1 MPFAKIIYF
10 KGKTKDETYLKRNE
24 TYVEAMRRETYVSLQ
39 ANERLKN
46 KNVHNS
52 FIINYI
58 KKRMRSFKAKTTAFC
73 IGLCLLGAATAER
86 AQAAPERVSAVE
98 QTKLATGRVSDSQS
112 PLIGATVM
120 EKGTSNGT
128 ITDMDGKFTLNVRS
142 GATLVISYVGYV
154 TQEIKAGTDMRI
166 TLSED
171 GHSVNEVIVIGYGT
185 QRREAVTGS
194 VANVSGEKLN
204 QFAATNAAQALQ
216 GRVAG
221 VLMTQTSSKP
231 GEEMQIRIRGQR
243 SLTASNDPL
252 IVLDGIPFM
261 GQLSDINPADIKS
274 MDILKDASATA
285 IYGSRGAN
293 GVILITTEKGSMGTP
308 AKVSYNGYVSFK
320 KIFSKYPMMDG
331 PTFSKFRKAAGLYQ
345 NSLDEDDNTNTD
357 WQDLYYQTGVSHNHD
372 VSVSGGTNGGSYSFG
387 AGYYH
392 DESVVPTEGYDR
404 VSVRG
409 NFDQMVG
416 KWFRFGLSTNN
427 SYRKSQGVND
437 MYGVLSKS
445 PLASPYDENG
455 NLKRYISLP
464 ADDQT
469 VVTKETV
476 KRDKDVWLNE
486 NKGIGTYNT
495 LFGEVKCPWVEGLSY
510 RINIGLNFR
519 SSKGGNFTGTGV
531 NNKDANAVN
540 GAGISENQT
549 RNWTV
554 ENLVTFD
561 RTFAE
566 KHNLNVVGMYSAE
579 QTTYESTG
587 ASAQGIPADFFQYY
601 ALDKATGQLNVNN
614 YNYWQSGLMS
624 WMGRVM
630 YSYDNKY
637 MLSVALRSD
646 ASSRLAKGHQWHTY
660 PAVSAGWNIAR
671 ESFMENLT
679 WIDNLKLRVGYGE
692 TSNQSVNPYSTLG
705 GLAVRNYNFGSTYK
719 AGYYVNA
726 LPNPELGWEYSKT
739 WNFGLDFSLLSGR
752 LFGSF
757 EYYIQK
763 TKDILLDVTMPS
775 TSGVNSYTG
784 NIGNTENKG
793 FELTLN
799 GIIIDNKDGWK
810 WEAGINLYANRNKLT
825 KLTGA
830 DVVKPDGT
838 KEPERDE
845 ANRWFVGH
853 PIDVIFDYEYEGL
866 WNESDLKTGPDG
878 KTNLDILEP
887 GGNLGMIKV
896 KYTGDYDA
904 NGMPVRAI
912 GADDRQIMSME
923 PDLIGGFNTT
933 VGYKSFDLTMIG
945 AFQIGGKLISAIHS
959 SNGYLNMLTGRRGQL
974 DVDYWTPENTGAKY
988 PKPGG
993 IQSGDNP
1000 KYGSTLG
1007 YFDAGYLKVRAITLG
1022 YNFDN
1027 LKAVKDFGITRL
1039 RLYATVQNPFVL
1051 FSPFNNESGLD
1062 PETNSWA
1069 TQNTAVAVE
1078 GYNGKHRMPI
1088 VGYNTPATRNFLFG
1102 INLTF

>member
-1 MPFAKIIYF
+1 MHVNLRKSV
-10 KGKTKDETYLKRNE
+10 LC
-24 TYVEAMRRETYVSLQ
+24 V
-39 ANERLKN
+39 
-46 KNVHNS
+46 
-52 FIINYI
+52 
-58 KKRMRSFKAKTTAFC
+58 
-73 IGLCLLGAATAER
+73 GLCSLAGLMGTPQTATA
-86 AQAAPERVSAVE
+86 APDSQSVTAVQ
-98 QTKLATGRVSDSQS
+98 QTKKVTGRVSDSMGT
-112 PLIGATVM
+112 LIGATIM
-120 EKGTSNGT
+120 EKGTTNGVV
-128 ITDMDGKFTLNVRS
+128 TDYDGNFSINVQP
-142 GATLVISYVGYV
+142 GATLVVSYVGYV
-154 TQEIKAGTDMRI
+154 SQEIKVGNQSNLNIM
-166 TLSED
+166 LED
-171 GHSVNEVIVIGYGT
+171 EGRNLNEVVVIGYGT

-194 VANVSGEKLN
+194 VANVNGEKLN
-204 QFAATNAAQALQ
+204 QIAATNAAQALQ

-221 VLMTQTSSKP
+221 VLMTQTGSKP
-231 GEEMQIRIRGQR
+231 GDEMQIRIRGQR
-243 SLTASNDPL
+243 SLSASNDPL

-261 GQLSDINPADIKS
+261 GQLSDINPTDIKS

-293 GVILITTEKGSMGTP
+293 GVIIITTAKGNQGVP

-320 KIFSKYPMMDG
+320 TVFHKYPMMDG
-331 PTFSKFRKAAGLYQ
+331 PTFSKFREYAGLYK
-345 NSLDEDDNTNTD
+345 NSLDESDNTNTD

-372 VSVSGGTNGGSYSFG
+372 VSVAGGTNGGSYSFG

-404 VSVRG
+404 ISVRG
-409 NFDQMVG
+409 NFDQTVG

-427 SYRKSQGVND
+427 SYRKTQGVND

-445 PLASPYDENG
+445 PLTSPYDENG
-455 NLKRYISLP
+455 ELRRYVSLP
-464 ADDQT
+464 ADDQS

-476 KRDKDVWLNE
+476 ERDKDVWLNE
-486 NKGIGTYNT
+486 NKGIGSYNT
-495 LFGEVKCPWVEGLSY
+495 LFGEVKCPWIEGLSY

-519 SSKGGNFTGTGV
+519 SPKGCSFTGTGV
-531 NNKDANAVN
+531 NNKDPKAVN
-540 GAGISENQT
+540 GGSISENQT
-549 RNWTV
+549 YNWAV
-554 ENLVTFD
+554 ENLITYD
-561 RTFAE
+561 HTFAE

-587 ASAQGIPADFFQYY
+587 ANAQDIPADYFQYF
-601 ALDKATGQLNVNN
+601 ALDKATGQANLTG
-614 YNYWQSGLMS
+614 YNYWQSGLIS

-671 ESFMENLT
+671 EDFMRDLT

-692 TSNQSVNPYSTLG
+692 TSNQSINPYSTLG
-705 GLAVRNYNFGSTYK
+705 GLAVRNYNFGDTYK

-739 WNFGLDFSLLSGR
+739 WNFGLDFSLFNGRLSGS
-752 LFGSF
+752 L
-757 EYYIQK
+757 EYYSQK
-763 TKDILLDVTMPS
+763 TNDILLDVSLPS
-775 TSGVNSYTG
+775 TSGVSSYTG

-799 GIIIDNKDGWK
+799 GVIIDNKNGWN
-810 WEAGINLYANRNKLT
+810 WEAGINLYQNRNKLT

-830 DVVKPDGT
+830 VDENGKPV
-838 KEPERDE
+838 PDE
-845 ANRWFVGH
+845 ANRWFPGH
-853 PIDVIFDYEYEGL
+853 PIDVIYDYKYIGL
-866 WNESDLKTGPDG
+866 WQAGEEDLM
-878 KTNLDILEP
+878 NVLEP
-887 GGNLGMIKV
+887 GGNIGMIKV
-896 KYTGDYDA
+896 AHDKALDE
-904 NGMPVRAI
+904 NGKPTRQI
-912 GADDRQIMSME
+912 GAEDREIMSME

-933 VGYKSFDLTMIG
+933 VAYKNLDLTVIG

-959 SNGYLNMLTGRRGQL
+959 ANGYLNMLTGRRGQL
-974 DVDYWTPENTGAKY
+974 DVDYWTENNTGAKY

-1022 YNFDN
+1022 YNFTD
-1027 LKAVKDFGITRL
+1027 LKAIKDLGISRL

-1062 PETNSWA
+1062 PETNSFA
-1069 TQNTAVAVE
+1069 NQNTAVGID
-1078 GYNGKHRMPI
+1078 GYTGKHKMPI

-1102 INLTF
+1102 INVTF

>member
-1 MPFAKIIYF
+1 M
-10 KGKTKDETYLKRNE
+10 
-24 TYVEAMRRETYVSLQ
+24 
-39 ANERLKN
+39 
-46 KNVHNS
+46 
-52 FIINYI
+52 
-58 KKRMRSFKAKTTAFC
+58 SFKAKKTALC
-73 IGLCLLGAATAER
+73 VGLCFLGMLS
-86 AQAAPERVSAVE
+86 AQEASAVTE
-98 QTKLATGRVSDSQS
+98 SVTSVQQTKQATGQVSDSQG

-128 ITDMDGKFTLNVRS
+128 VTDFNGNFSLNVKS
-142 GATLVISYVGYV
+142 GATLVISYIGYV
-154 TQEIKAGTDMRI
+154 TQEIKAGDNVHV
-166 TLSED
+166 TLTED
-171 GHSVNEVIVIGYGT
+171 GHIVNEVVVIGYGT

-194 VANVSGEKLN
+194 VANVGGEKLN
-204 QFAATNAAQALQ
+204 QIAATNAAQALQ

-221 VLMTQTSSKP
+221 VLMTQTGSKP
-231 GEEMQIRIRGQR
+231 GDEMQIRIRGQR
-243 SLTASNDPL
+243 SLSASNDPL

-261 GQLSDINPADIKS
+261 GVLSDINPADIKS

-293 GVILITTEKGSMGTP
+293 GVIIITTVKGSQGTP
-308 AKVSYNGYVSFK
+308 AKVSYNGYVSIKKVFK
-320 KIFSKYPMMDG
+320 KYPMMDG
-331 PTFSKFRKAAGLYQ
+331 PTFSKFRKYAGLYQ

-372 VSVSGGTNGGSYSFG
+372 VSVAGGTNGGSYSFG

-416 KWFRFGLSTNN
+416 KYFRFGLSTNN
-427 SYRKSQGVND
+427 SYRKTQGVND

-445 PLASPYDENG
+445 PLASPYDANG

-464 ADDQT
+464 ADDQS

-476 KRDKDVWLNE
+476 ERDKDVWLNE
-486 NKGIGTYNT
+486 NKGIGSYNT

-519 SSKGGNFTGTGV
+519 NSKGGNFTGTGV

-540 GAGISENQT
+540 GGGISENQT
-549 RNWTV
+549 RNWAV
-554 ENLVTFD
+554 ENLLTYD
-561 RTFAE
+561 HIFAE
-566 KHNLNVVGMYSAE
+566 KHNVNVVAMYSAE

-587 ASAQGIPADFFQYY
+587 ASAQDIPADYFQYY
-601 ALDKATGQLNVNN
+601 ALDKAVGQANLTG
-614 YNYWQSGLMS
+614 YNYWQSGLIS

-637 MLSVALRSD
+637 MISAALRSD

-660 PAVSAGWNIAR
+660 PAVSAGWNISR
-671 ESFMENLT
+671 ERFMENLT

-692 TSNQSVNPYSTLG
+692 TSNQSINPYSTLG

-739 WNFGLDFSLLSGR
+739 WNFGLDFSLFSGR
-752 LFGSF
+752 LYGSF
-757 EYYIQK
+757 EYYTQK
-763 TKDILLDVTMPS
+763 TNDILLDVSLPS
-775 TSGVNSYTG
+775 TSGVSSYTG

-793 FELTLN
+793 WELTLN
-799 GIIIDNKDGWK
+799 GIIIDNKNGWN
-810 WEAGINLYANRNKLT
+810 WEAGINLYQNRNKLT

-830 DVVKPDGT
+830 LDENGDPVPD
-838 KEPERDE
+838 K
-845 ANRWFVGH
+845 ANRWFIGY
-853 PIDVIFDYEYEGL
+853 PIDVIYDYKYIGL
-866 WNESDLKTGPDG
+866 WQAGEEDKMSV
-878 KTNLDILEP
+878 LEP
-887 GGNLGMIKV
+887 GGNIGMIKV
-896 KYTGDYDA
+896 AHDKALDA
-904 NGMPVRAI
+904 NGNPT
-912 GADDRQIMSME
+912 RQIGEEDREVMSME

-933 VGYKSFDLTMIG
+933 VGYKGFDLTVIG
-945 AFQIGGKLISAIHS
+945 AFQVGGMLISAIHS
-959 SNGYLNMLTGRRGQL
+959 ANGYLNMLTGRRGQL
-974 DVDYWTPENTGAKY
+974 DVDYWTEQNTGAKY

-1007 YFDAGYLKVRAITLG
+1007 YFSASYLKVRAITLG

-1027 LKAVKDFGITRL
+1027 LKAIKDFGISRL

-1051 FSPFNNESGLD
+1051 FSPFNDESGLD
-1062 PETNSWA
+1062 PETNSYA
-1069 TQNTAVAVE
+1069 NQNTAVGID
-1078 GYNGKHRMPI
+1078 GYTGKHRMPI
-1088 VGYNTPATRNFLFG
+1088 VGYNTPSTRNFIFG
-1102 INLTF
+1102 LNVTF

>member
-1 MPFAKIIYF
+1 M
-10 KGKTKDETYLKRNE
+10 
-24 TYVEAMRRETYVSLQ
+24 
-39 ANERLKN
+39 
-46 KNVHNS
+46 
-52 FIINYI
+52 
-58 KKRMRSFKAKTTAFC
+58 SFKAKKTVLC
-73 IGLCLLGAATAER
+73 VGLCLIGMIGAQQASAATESVASVQQTR
-86 AQAAPERVSAVE
+86 QASGHV
-98 QTKLATGRVSDSQS
+98 TDSQG

-120 EKGTSNGT
+120 EKGTTNGT
-128 ITDMDGKFTLNVRS
+128 VTDFGGNFTLNVKP
-142 GATLVISYVGYV
+142 GATLVISYVGYE
-154 TQEIKAGTDMRI
+154 TQEVKESSHVSVILK
-166 TLSED
+166 ED
-171 GHSVNEVIVIGYGT
+171 GHVVNEVVVIGYGT

-194 VANVSGEKLN
+194 VANIGGEKLN
-204 QFAATNAAQALQ
+204 QVAATNAAQALQ

-243 SLTASNDPL
+243 SLSASNDPL

-261 GQLSDINPADIKS
+261 GQLSDINPSDIKS
-274 MDILKDASATA
+274 LDILKDASATA

-293 GVILITTEKGSMGTP
+293 GVIIITTVKGTQGTP

-320 KIFSKYPMMDG
+320 KVFHKYPMMDG
-331 PTFSKFRKAAGLYQ
+331 PAFSKMRQYAGLYQ
-345 NSLDEDDNTNTD
+345 NSLDENDNTNTD

-372 VSVSGGTNGGSYSFG
+372 VSVAGGTNGGSYSFG

-416 KWFRFGLSTNN
+416 KYFRFGLSTNN
-427 SYRKSQGVND
+427 SYRKNKGVND

-464 ADDQT
+464 ADDQS

-476 KRDKDVWLNE
+476 ERDKEVWLNE
-486 NKGIGTYNT
+486 NKGIGSYNT
-495 LFGEVKCPWVEGLSY
+495 IFGELKCPWIEGLSY

-540 GAGISENQT
+540 GGGISENQT
-549 RNWTV
+549 RNWAV
-554 ENLVTFD
+554 ENLLTFD

-566 KHNLNVVGMYSAE
+566 KHNLNVVAMYSAE
-579 QTTYESTG
+579 QTTYESSG
-587 ASAQGIPADFFQYY
+587 AGVQDIPADYFQYY
-601 ALDKATGQLNVNN
+601 ALDKAVGQVNLNN
-614 YNYWQSGLMS
+614 YNYWQSGLVS

-637 MLSVALRSD
+637 MISAALRSD

-671 ESFMENLT
+671 ESFMEGTKNWL
-679 WIDNLKLRVGYGE
+679 DNLKLRIGYGE
-692 TSNQSVNPYSTLG
+692 TSNQSINPYSTLG

-739 WNFGLDFSLLSGR
+739 WNFGLDFSLFNGR
-752 LFGSF
+752 LSGSF
-757 EYYIQK
+757 EYYTQK
-763 TKDILLDVTMPS
+763 TNDILLDVSLPS
-775 TSGVNSYTG
+775 TSGVSSYVG
-784 NIGNTENKG
+784 NIGNTQNKG
-793 FELTLN
+793 WELTLN
-799 GIIIDNKDGWK
+799 GIIIDNKNGWN
-810 WEAGINLYANRNKLT
+810 WEAGINLYQNRNKLT

-830 DVVKPDGT
+830 VDANGNPVPD
-838 KEPERDE
+838 K
-845 ANRWFVGH
+845 ANRWFIDQ
-853 PIDVIFDYEYEGL
+853 PIDVIYDYKYDGL
-866 WNESDLKTGPDG
+866 WNESDVYPVTIKNEDG
-878 KTNLDILEP
+878 TTTETTNFAILEP
-887 GGNLGMIKV
+887 GGNIGMIKV
-896 KYTGDYDA
+896 AHERALDE
-904 NGMPVRAI
+904 NGVPTRQI
-912 GADDRQIMSME
+912 GEDDREVMSME

-933 VGYKSFDLTMIG
+933 VGYKGFDLTIIG

-959 SNGYLNMLTGRRGQL
+959 ANGYLNMLTGRRGQL
-974 DVDYWTPENTGAKY
+974 DVDYWTEQNTGAKY

-1007 YFDAGYLKVRAITLG
+1007 YFNAGYLKFRAITLG

-1027 LKAVKDFGITRL
+1027 LKAIKNFGISRL

-1062 PETNSWA
+1062 PETNSFA
-1069 TQNTAVAVE
+1069 TQNTAVGID
-1078 GYNGKHRMPI
+1078 GYTGKHKMPI
-1088 VGYNTPATRNFLFG
+1088 VGYNTPATRNFIFG
-1102 INLTF
+1102 LNLTF

>member
-1 MPFAKIIYF
+1 M
-10 KGKTKDETYLKRNE
+10 
-24 TYVEAMRRETYVSLQ
+24 
-39 ANERLKN
+39 
-46 KNVHNS
+46 
-52 FIINYI
+52 
-58 KKRMRSFKAKTTAFC
+58 SFKAKKTALC
-73 IGLCLLGAATAER
+73 VGLCLIGMIGAQQASAATESVASVQQTR
-86 AQAAPERVSAVE
+86 QASGHV
-98 QTKLATGRVSDSQS
+98 TDSQG
-112 PLIGATVM
+112 PLIGASVM
-120 EKGTSNGT
+120 EKGTTNGT
-128 ITDMDGKFTLNVRS
+128 VTDFDGNFTLNVKP
-142 GATLVISYVGYV
+142 GATLVISYVGYE
-154 TQEIKAGTDMRI
+154 TQEVKESSHVSVILK
-166 TLSED
+166 ED
-171 GHSVNEVIVIGYGT
+171 GHVVNEVVVIGYGT

-194 VANVSGEKLN
+194 VANIGGEKLN
-204 QFAATNAAQALQ
+204 QVAATNAAQALQ

-243 SLTASNDPL
+243 SLSASNDPL

-261 GQLSDINPADIKS
+261 GQLSDINPSDIKS
-274 MDILKDASATA
+274 LDILKDASATA

-293 GVILITTEKGSMGTP
+293 GVIIITTVKGTQGTP

-320 KIFSKYPMMDG
+320 KVFHKYPMMDG
-331 PTFSKFRKAAGLYQ
+331 PAFSKMRQYAGLYQ
-345 NSLDEDDNTNTD
+345 NSLDENDNTNTD

-372 VSVSGGTNGGSYSFG
+372 VSVAGGTNGGSYSFG

-416 KWFRFGLSTNN
+416 KYFRFGLSTNN
-427 SYRKSQGVND
+427 SYRKNKGVND

-464 ADDQT
+464 ADDQS

-476 KRDKDVWLNE
+476 ERDKEVWLNE
-486 NKGIGTYNT
+486 NKGIGSYNT
-495 LFGEVKCPWVEGLSY
+495 IFGELKCPWIEGLSY

-540 GAGISENQT
+540 GGGISENQT
-549 RNWTV
+549 RNWAV
-554 ENLVTFD
+554 ENLLTFD

-566 KHNLNVVGMYSAE
+566 KHNLNVVAMYSAE
-579 QTTYESTG
+579 QTTYESSG
-587 ASAQGIPADFFQYY
+587 AGVQDIPADYFQYY
-601 ALDKATGQLNVNN
+601 ALDKAVGQVNLNN
-614 YNYWQSGLMS
+614 YNYWQSGLVS

-637 MLSVALRSD
+637 MISAALRSD

-671 ESFMENLT
+671 ESFMEGTKNWL
-679 WIDNLKLRVGYGE
+679 DNLKLRIGYGE
-692 TSNQSVNPYSTLG
+692 TSNQSINPYSTLG

-739 WNFGLDFSLLSGR
+739 WNFGLDFSLFNGR
-752 LFGSF
+752 LSGSF
-757 EYYIQK
+757 EYYTQK
-763 TKDILLDVTMPS
+763 TNDILLDVSLPS
-775 TSGVNSYTG
+775 TSGVSSYVG
-784 NIGNTENKG
+784 NIGNTQNKG
-793 FELTLN
+793 WELTLN
-799 GIIIDNKDGWK
+799 GIIIDNKNGWN
-810 WEAGINLYANRNKLT
+810 WEAGINLYQNRNKLT

-830 DVVKPDGT
+830 VDANGNPVPD
-838 KEPERDE
+838 K
-845 ANRWFVGH
+845 ANRWFIDQ
-853 PIDVIFDYEYEGL
+853 PIDVIYDYKYDGL
-866 WNESDLKTGPDG
+866 WNESDVYPVTIKNEDG
-878 KTNLDILEP
+878 TTTETTNFAILEP
-887 GGNLGMIKV
+887 GGNIGMIKV
-896 KYTGDYDA
+896 AHERALDE
-904 NGMPVRAI
+904 NGVPTRQI
-912 GADDRQIMSME
+912 GEDDREVMSME

-933 VGYKSFDLTMIG
+933 VGYKGFDLTIIG

-959 SNGYLNMLTGRRGQL
+959 ANGYLNMLTGRRGQL
-974 DVDYWTPENTGAKY
+974 DVDYWTEQNTGAKY

-1007 YFDAGYLKVRAITLG
+1007 YFNAGYLKFRAITLG

-1027 LKAVKDFGITRL
+1027 LKAIKNFGISRL

-1062 PETNSWA
+1062 PETNSFA
-1069 TQNTAVAVE
+1069 TQNTAVGID
-1078 GYNGKHRMPI
+1078 GYTGKHKMPI
-1088 VGYNTPATRNFLFG
+1088 VGYNTPATRNFIFG
-1102 INLTF
+1102 LNLTF

>member
-1 MPFAKIIYF
+1 M
-10 KGKTKDETYLKRNE
+10 
-24 TYVEAMRRETYVSLQ
+24 
-39 ANERLKN
+39 
-46 KNVHNS
+46 
-52 FIINYI
+52 
-58 KKRMRSFKAKTTAFC
+58 SFKAKKTALC
-73 IGLCLLGAATAER
+73 VGLCLIGMIGAQQASAATESVASVQQTR
-86 AQAAPERVSAVE
+86 QASGHV
-98 QTKLATGRVSDSQS
+98 TDSQG

-120 EKGTSNGT
+120 EKGTTNGT
-128 ITDMDGKFTLNVRS
+128 VTDFDGNFTLNVKP
-142 GATLVISYVGYV
+142 GATLVISYVGYE
-154 TQEIKAGTDMRI
+154 TQEVKESSHVSVILK
-166 TLSED
+166 ED
-171 GHSVNEVIVIGYGT
+171 GHVVNEVVVIGYGT

-194 VANVSGEKLN
+194 VANIGGEKLN
-204 QFAATNAAQALQ
+204 QVAATNAAQALQ

-243 SLTASNDPL
+243 SLSASNDPL

-261 GQLSDINPADIKS
+261 GQLSDINPSDIKS
-274 MDILKDASATA
+274 LDILKDASATA

-293 GVILITTEKGSMGTP
+293 GVIIITTVKGTQGTP

-320 KIFSKYPMMDG
+320 KVFHKYPMMDG
-331 PTFSKFRKAAGLYQ
+331 PAFSKMRQYAGLYQ
-345 NSLDEDDNTNTD
+345 NSLDENDNTNTD

-372 VSVSGGTNGGSYSFG
+372 VSVAGGTNGGSYSFG

-416 KWFRFGLSTNN
+416 KYFRFGLSTNN

-464 ADDQT
+464 ADDQS

-476 KRDKDVWLNE
+476 ERDKEVWLNE
-486 NKGIGTYNT
+486 NKGIGSYNT
-495 LFGEVKCPWVEGLSY
+495 IFGELKCPWIEGLSY

-540 GAGISENQT
+540 GGGISENQT
-549 RNWTV
+549 RNWAV
-554 ENLVTFD
+554 ENLLTFD

-566 KHNLNVVGMYSAE
+566 KHNLNVVAMYSAE
-579 QTTYESTG
+579 QTTYESSG
-587 ASAQGIPADFFQYY
+587 AGVQDIPADYFQYY
-601 ALDKATGQLNVNN
+601 ALDKAVGQVNLNN
-614 YNYWQSGLMS
+614 YNYWQSGLVS

-637 MLSVALRSD
+637 MISAALRSD

-671 ESFMENLT
+671 ESFMEGTKNWL
-679 WIDNLKLRVGYGE
+679 DNLKLRIGYGE
-692 TSNQSVNPYSTLG
+692 TSNQSINPYSTLG

-739 WNFGLDFSLLSGR
+739 WNFGLDFSLFNGR
-752 LFGSF
+752 LSGSF
-757 EYYIQK
+757 EYYTQK
-763 TKDILLDVTMPS
+763 TNDILLDVSLPS
-775 TSGVNSYTG
+775 TSGVSSYVG
-784 NIGNTENKG
+784 NIGNTQNKG
-793 FELTLN
+793 WELTLN
-799 GIIIDNKDGWK
+799 GIIIDNKNGWN
-810 WEAGINLYANRNKLT
+810 WEAGINLYQNRNKLT

-830 DVVKPDGT
+830 VDANGNPVPD
-838 KEPERDE
+838 K
-845 ANRWFVGH
+845 ANRWFIDQ
-853 PIDVIFDYEYEGL
+853 PIDVIYDYKYDGL
-866 WNESDLKTGPDG
+866 WNESDVYPVTIKNEDG
-878 KTNLDILEP
+878 TTTETTNFAILEP
-887 GGNLGMIKV
+887 GGNIGMIKV
-896 KYTGDYDA
+896 AHERALDE
-904 NGMPVRAI
+904 NGVPTRQI
-912 GADDRQIMSME
+912 GEDDREVMSME

-933 VGYKSFDLTMIG
+933 VGYKGFDLTIIG

-959 SNGYLNMLTGRRGQL
+959 ANGYLNMLTGRRGQL
-974 DVDYWTPENTGAKY
+974 DVDYWTEQNTGAKY

-1007 YFDAGYLKVRAITLG
+1007 YFNAGYLKFRAITLG

-1027 LKAVKDFGITRL
+1027 LKAIKNFGISRL

-1062 PETNSWA
+1062 PETNSFA
-1069 TQNTAVAVE
+1069 TQNTAVGID
-1078 GYNGKHRMPI
+1078 GYTGKHKMPI
-1088 VGYNTPATRNFLFG
+1088 VGYNTPATRNFIFG
-1102 INLTF
+1102 LNLTF

>member
-1 MPFAKIIYF
+1 M
-10 KGKTKDETYLKRNE
+10 
-24 TYVEAMRRETYVSLQ
+24 
-39 ANERLKN
+39 
-46 KNVHNS
+46 
-52 FIINYI
+52 
-58 KKRMRSFKAKTTAFC
+58 SFKAKKTALC
-73 IGLCLLGAATAER
+73 VGLCFLGMIGAQQVMAATESVASVQ
-86 AQAAPERVSAVE
+86 QAR
-98 QTKLATGRVSDSQS
+98 QATGNVSDSQG
-112 PLIGATVM
+112 PLIGATIT

-128 ITDMDGKFTLNVRS
+128 VTDFNGNFTLNVKQ
-142 GATLVISYVGYV
+142 GATLVVSYVGYV
-154 TQEIKAGTDMRI
+154 SQEVKAGTGLNI
-166 TLSED
+166 VLKED
-171 GHSVNEVIVIGYGT
+171 GHVMNEVVVIGYGS

-194 VANVSGEKLN
+194 VANIGGEKLN
-204 QFAATNAAQALQ
+204 QIAASNAAQALQ

-231 GEEMQIRIRGQR
+231 GAEMQIRIRGQR
-243 SLTASNDPL
+243 SLSASNDPL

-261 GQLSDINPADIKS
+261 GQLSDINPTDIKS

-320 KIFSKYPMMDG
+320 KVFHKYPMMDG
-331 PTFSKFRKAAGLYQ
+331 PTFSKFRQYAGKYQ
-345 NSLDEDDNTNTD
+345 NSLDESEDTNTD
-357 WQDLYYQTGVSHNHD
+357 WQDLYYQTGISHNHD

-387 AGYYH
+387 AGYYK
-392 DESVVPTEGYDR
+392 DESVIPTEGYDR
-404 VSVRG
+404 VSLRA
-409 NFDQMVG
+409 NFDQQVG
-416 KWFRFGLSTNN
+416 KFFRFGLTTNN
-427 SYRKSQGVND
+427 SYRLTQGVNN
-437 MYGVLSKS
+437 MYNVLSAS
-445 PLASPYDENG
+445 PLSSPYDANG
-455 NLKRYISLP
+455 NLKRYNALP
-464 ADDQT
+464 ADDQV

-476 KRDKDVWLNE
+476 ERDKDVWLSE
-486 NKGIGTYNT
+486 NKGVGSFNT

-519 SSKGGNFTGTGV
+519 SSKNGSFTGTGV
-531 NNKDANAVN
+531 NNKDENAVN
-540 GAGISENQT
+540 GGGISENQT
-549 RNWTV
+549 RNWAV
-554 ENLVTFD
+554 ENLITFD
-561 RTFAE
+561 RTFAD
-566 KHNLNVVGMYSAE
+566 KHNLNIVGMYSAE

-587 ASAQGIPADFFQYY
+587 ASAQGIPADYFQYY
-601 ALDKATGQLNVNN
+601 ALDKATGEVNLNN

-637 MLSVALRSD
+637 MLSLALRSD

-660 PAVSAGWNIAR
+660 PAFSAGWNIAR
-671 ESFMENLT
+671 ENFMEDLNWL
-679 WIDNLKLRVGYGE
+679 DNLKLRVGFGQ
-692 TSNQSVNPYSTLG
+692 TSNQSINPYSTLG
-705 GLAVRNYNFGSTYK
+705 GLAIRNYNFGDTYK

-739 WNFGLDFSLLSGR
+739 WNFGLDFSLFSGR
-752 LFGSF
+752 LSGSF

-775 TSGVNSYTG
+775 TSGVSSYTG

-799 GIIIDNKDGWK
+799 GIIIDNKNGWN
-810 WEAGINLYANRNKLT
+810 WEAGINLYANHNKLT

-830 DVVKPDGT
+830 QTADG
-838 KEPERDE
+838 KPERDE

-853 PIDVIFDYEYEGL
+853 PIDVIYDYEYDGL
-866 WNESDLKTGPDG
+866 WNESDVYEVTLADGTKT
-878 KTNLDILEP
+878 TNFAILEP

-896 KYTGDYDA
+896 KYNDDVLDA
-904 NGMPVRAI
+904 NGVPTRQI
-912 GADDRQIMSME
+912 GSEDRRIMSME

-933 VGYKSFDLTMIG
+933 VGYKNFDLTMIG

-959 SNGYLNMLTGRRGQL
+959 SFGYLNMNSGRRNNL
-974 DVDYWTPENTGAKY
+974 DIDYWTEDNTDAKY
-988 PKPGG
+988 PRPGG
-993 IQSGDNP
+993 IMSSDNP

-1007 YFDAGYLKVRAITLG
+1007 VFDAGYLKMRAITLG
-1022 YNFDN
+1022 YNFDR
-1027 LKAVKDFGITRL
+1027 LSAVKNFGISRL
-1039 RLYATVQNPFVL
+1039 RIYATVQNPLVI

-1069 TQNTAVAVE
+1069 NENTAVAVD
-1078 GYNGKHRMPI
+1078 GYTGKHKMPI

-1102 INLTF
+1102 INVTF

>member
-1 MPFAKIIYF
+1 MHVNLRKSV
-10 KGKTKDETYLKRNE
+10 LC
-24 TYVEAMRRETYVSLQ
+24 V
-39 ANERLKN
+39 
-46 KNVHNS
+46 
-52 FIINYI
+52 
-58 KKRMRSFKAKTTAFC
+58 
-73 IGLCLLGAATAER
+73 GLCSLAGLMGTPQTATA
-86 AQAAPERVSAVE
+86 APDSQSVTAVQ
-98 QTKLATGRVSDSQS
+98 QTKKVTGRVSDSMGT
-112 PLIGATVM
+112 LIGATIM
-120 EKGTSNGT
+120 EKGTTNGVV
-128 ITDMDGKFTLNVRS
+128 TDYDGNFSINVQP
-142 GATLVISYVGYV
+142 GATLVVSYVGYV
-154 TQEIKAGTDMRI
+154 SQEIKVGNQSNLNIM
-166 TLSED
+166 LED
-171 GHSVNEVIVIGYGT
+171 EGRNLNEVVVIGYGT

-194 VANVSGEKLN
+194 VANVNGEKLN
-204 QFAATNAAQALQ
+204 QIAATNAAQALQ

-221 VLMTQTSSKP
+221 VLMTQTGSKP
-231 GEEMQIRIRGQR
+231 GDEMQIRIRGQR
-243 SLTASNDPL
+243 SLSASNDPL

-261 GQLSDINPADIKS
+261 GQLSDINPTDIKS

-293 GVILITTEKGSMGTP
+293 GVIIITTAKGNQGVP

-320 KIFSKYPMMDG
+320 TVFHKYPMMDG
-331 PTFSKFRKAAGLYQ
+331 PTFSKFREYAGLYK
-345 NSLDEDDNTNTD
+345 NSLDESDNTNTD

-372 VSVSGGTNGGSYSFG
+372 VSVAGGTNGGSYSFG

-404 VSVRG
+404 ISVRG
-409 NFDQMVG
+409 NFDQTVG

-427 SYRKSQGVND
+427 SYRKTQGVND

-445 PLASPYDENG
+445 PLTSPYDENG
-455 NLKRYISLP
+455 ELRRYVSLP
-464 ADDQT
+464 ADDQS

-476 KRDKDVWLNE
+476 ERDKDVWLNE
-486 NKGIGTYNT
+486 NKGIGSYNT
-495 LFGEVKCPWVEGLSY
+495 LFGEVKCPWIEGLSY

-519 SSKGGNFTGTGV
+519 SSKGGSFTGTGV
-531 NNKDANAVN
+531 NNKDPKAVN
-540 GAGISENQT
+540 GGSISENQT
-549 RNWTV
+549 YNWAV
-554 ENLVTFD
+554 ENLITYD
-561 RTFAE
+561 HTFAE

-587 ASAQGIPADFFQYY
+587 ANAQDIPADYFQYF
-601 ALDKATGQLNVNN
+601 ALDKATGQANLTG
-614 YNYWQSGLMS
+614 YNYWQSGLIS

-671 ESFMENLT
+671 EDFMRDLT

-692 TSNQSVNPYSTLG
+692 TSNQSINPYSTLG
-705 GLAVRNYNFGSTYK
+705 GLAVRNYNFGDTYK

-739 WNFGLDFSLLSGR
+739 WNFGLDFSLFNGRLSGS
-752 LFGSF
+752 L
-757 EYYIQK
+757 EYYSQK
-763 TKDILLDVTMPS
+763 TNDILLDVSLPS
-775 TSGVNSYTG
+775 TSGVSSYTC

-799 GIIIDNKDGWK
+799 GVIIDNKNGWN
-810 WEAGINLYANRNKLT
+810 WEAGINLYQNRNKLT

-830 DVVKPDGT
+830 VDENGKPV
-838 KEPERDE
+838 PDE
-845 ANRWFVGH
+845 ANRWFPGH
-853 PIDVIFDYEYEGL
+853 PIDVIYDYKYIGL
-866 WNESDLKTGPDG
+866 WQAGEEDLM
-878 KTNLDILEP
+878 NVLEP
-887 GGNLGMIKV
+887 GGNIGMIKV
-896 KYTGDYDA
+896 AHDKALDE
-904 NGMPVRAI
+904 NGKPTRQI
-912 GADDRQIMSME
+912 GAEDREIMSME

-933 VGYKSFDLTMIG
+933 VAYKNLDLTVIG

-959 SNGYLNMLTGRRGQL
+959 ANGYLNMLTGRRGQL
-974 DVDYWTPENTGAKY
+974 DVDYWTENNTGAKY

-1022 YNFDN
+1022 YNFTD
-1027 LKAVKDFGITRL
+1027 LKAIKDLGISRL

-1062 PETNSWA
+1062 PETNSFA
-1069 TQNTAVAVE
+1069 NQNTAVGID
-1078 GYNGKHRMPI
+1078 GYTGKHKMPI

-1102 INLTF
+1102 INVTF

>member
-1 MPFAKIIYF
+1 M
-10 KGKTKDETYLKRNE
+10 
-24 TYVEAMRRETYVSLQ
+24 
-39 ANERLKN
+39 
-46 KNVHNS
+46 
-52 FIINYI
+52 
-58 KKRMRSFKAKTTAFC
+58 SFKAKKTALFV
-73 IGLCLLGAATAER
+73 GLCFLGMVSAQQASAATESVASV
-86 AQAAPERVSAVE
+86 Q
-98 QTKLATGRVSDSQS
+98 QTKQVSGHVTDSQG

-120 EKGTSNGT
+120 EKGTNNGT
-128 ITDMDGKFTLNVRS
+128 VTDYDGNFSLNVQP
-142 GATLVISYVGYV
+142 GTTLVISYVGYIS
-154 TQEIKAGTDMRI
+154 QEVKAADGMRVN
-166 TLSED
+166 LKED
-171 GHSVNEVIVIGYGT
+171 GHVVNEVVVIGYGT

-194 VANVSGEKLN
+194 VANIGGEKLN
-204 QFAATNAAQALQ
+204 QVAATNAAQALQ

-243 SLTASNDPL
+243 SLSASNDPL

-261 GQLSDINPADIKS
+261 GQLSDINPTDIKS

-293 GVILITTEKGSMGTP
+293 GVIIITTVKGTQGTP

-320 KIFSKYPMMDG
+320 KVFHKYPMMDG
-331 PTFSKFRKAAGLYQ
+331 PTFSKFRQYAGLYQ
-345 NSLDEDDNTNTD
+345 NSLDESDNTSTD
-357 WQDLYYQTGVSHNHD
+357 WQDLYYQTGVSYNHD
-372 VSVSGGTNGGSYSFG
+372 VSVAGGTNGGSYSFG

-404 VSVRG
+404 ISVRG

-416 KWFRFGLSTNN
+416 KYFRFGLSTNN
-427 SYRKSQGVND
+427 SYRKTQGVND

-455 NLKRYISLP
+455 NLKRFVTLP
-464 ADDQT
+464 ADDQS

-476 KRDKDVWLNE
+476 ERDKEVWLNE
-486 NKGIGTYNT
+486 NKGIGSYNT
-495 LFGEVKCPWVEGLSY
+495 IFGELKCPWIEGLSY
-510 RINIGLNFR
+510 RINIGLNYR

-531 NNKDANAVN
+531 NNKDENAIN
-540 GAGISENQT
+540 GGGISENQT
-549 RNWTV
+549 RNWAI
-554 ENLVTFD
+554 ENLLTYD
-561 RTFAE
+561 RAFG
-566 KHNLNVVGMYSAE
+566 KHNINVVGMYSAE
-579 QTTYESTG
+579 ETTYESTG
-587 ASAQGIPADFFQYY
+587 ASAQGIPADYFQYY
-601 ALDKATGQLNVNN
+601 ALDKATGEVNLNN
-614 YNYWQSGLMS
+614 YNYWQSGLVS

-637 MLSVALRSD
+637 MISAALRSD
-646 ASSRLAKGHQWHTY
+646 ASSRLAPGHKWHTY

-671 ESFMENLT
+671 ESFMENVK
-679 WIDNLKLRVGYGE
+679 WVDNLKLRVGYGE
-692 TSNQSVNPYSTLG
+692 TSNQSINPYSTLG
-705 GLAVRNYNFGSTYK
+705 GLAIRNYNFGDTYK

-739 WNFGLDFSLLSGR
+739 WNFGLDFSLFNGR
-752 LFGSF
+752 LYGSF
-757 EYYIQK
+757 EYYTQK
-763 TKDILLDVTMPS
+763 TKDILLDVSLPS
-775 TSGVNSYTG
+775 TSGVSSYTG

-799 GIIIDNKDGWK
+799 GIIIDNKNGWN

-825 KLTGA
+825 KLTGTEPI
-830 DVVKPDGT
+830 VLPDGT
-838 KEPERDE
+838 VQEERDE
-845 ANRWFVGH
+845 ANRWFVGY
-853 PIDVIFDYEYEGL
+853 PIDVIYDYEYEGL
-866 WNESDLKTGPDG
+866 YQAGEEAALN
-878 KTNLDILEP
+878 ILEP
-887 GGNLGMIKV
+887 GGNIGMIKV

-904 NGMPVRAI
+904 NGLPTRAI
-912 GADDRQIMSME
+912 GAEDRQIMSME

-933 VGYKSFDLTMIG
+933 VGYKGFDLTVIG

-959 SNGYLNMLTGRRGQL
+959 SSGYLNMLTGRRGQL

-993 IQSGDNP
+993 MQSGDNP

-1007 YFDAGYLKVRAITLG
+1007 YFNAGYLKVRTITLG

-1027 LKAVKDFGITRL
+1027 LRCIKDFGISRL

-1069 TQNTAVAVE
+1069 NQNTAVAVD
-1078 GYNGKHRMPI
+1078 GYTGKHRMPI

-1102 INLTF
+1102 LNVTF

>member
-1 MPFAKIIYF
+1 M
-10 KGKTKDETYLKRNE
+10 
-24 TYVEAMRRETYVSLQ
+24 
-39 ANERLKN
+39 
-46 KNVHNS
+46 
-52 FIINYI
+52 
-58 KKRMRSFKAKTTAFC
+58 SFKAKKTALFV
-73 IGLCLLGAATAER
+73 GLCFLSMISAQQASAATESVASV
-86 AQAAPERVSAVE
+86 Q
-98 QTKLATGRVSDSQS
+98 QTKQATGHVADSQG
-112 PLIGATVM
+112 PLIGATVL
-120 EKGTSNGT
+120 EKGTTNGT
-128 ITDMDGKFTLNVRS
+128 ITDFDGNFSLNVKP

-154 TQEIKAGTDMRI
+154 SQEVKAGDNIRVS
-166 TLSED
+166 LKED
-171 GHSVNEVIVIGYGT
+171 GHLVNEVVVIGYGT

-194 VANVSGEKLN
+194 VANIGGEKLN
-204 QFAATNAAQALQ
+204 QVAATNAAQALQ

-243 SLTASNDPL
+243 SLSASNDPL

-261 GQLSDINPADIKS
+261 GQLSDINPTDIKS

-293 GVILITTEKGSMGTP
+293 GVIIITTVKGAQGTP

-320 KIFSKYPMMDG
+320 KVFHKYPMMDG
-331 PTFSKFRKAAGLYQ
+331 PTFAKFRQYAGKYQ
-345 NSLDEDDNTNTD
+345 NSLDESDNTNTD

-372 VSVSGGTNGGSYSFG
+372 VSIAGGTNGGSYSFG

-404 VSVRG
+404 ISIRG
-409 NFDQMVG
+409 NFDQKVG
-416 KWFRFGLSTNN
+416 DWFRFGLSTNN
-427 SYRKSQGVND
+427 SYRKNQGVND

-455 NLKRYISLP
+455 NIKRYISLP
-464 ADDQT
+464 ADDQS

-476 KRDKDVWLNE
+476 ERDKDVWLNE
-486 NKGIGTYNT
+486 TKGIGTYNT
-495 LFGEVKCPWVEGLSY
+495 LFAELKCPWIEGLSY
-510 RINIGLNFR
+510 RINVGLNFR

-540 GAGISENQT
+540 GGGISENQT
-549 RNWTV
+549 RNWAV
-554 ENLVTFD
+554 ENLLTYD

-566 KHNLNVVGMYSAE
+566 KHNLNVVAMYSAE
-579 QTTYESTG
+579 QTVYESTG
-587 ASAQGIPADFFQYY
+587 ASAQDIPADYFQYF
-601 ALDKATGQLNVNN
+601 ALDKAVGQVNLNN
-614 YNYWQSGLMS
+614 YNYWKSGLIS

-637 MLSVALRSD
+637 MISAALRSD

-671 ESFMENLT
+671 EEFMENTKT
-679 WIDNLKLRVGYGE
+679 WLDNLKLRIGYGE
-692 TSNQSVNPYSTLG
+692 TSNQSINPYSTLG
-705 GLAVRNYNFGSTYK
+705 GLAVRNYNFGDTYK

-739 WNFGLDFSLLSGR
+739 WNFGLDFSLFNGR
-752 LFGSF
+752 LSGSF
-757 EYYIQK
+757 EYYTQK
-763 TKDILLDVTMPS
+763 TNDILLDVSLPS
-775 TSGVNSYTG
+775 TSGVSSYVG

-793 FELTLN
+793 WELTLN
-799 GIIIDNKDGWK
+799 GIIIDNKNGWN
-810 WEAGINLYANRNKLT
+810 WEAGINLYQNRNKLT

-830 DVVKPDGT
+830 LDENGEPVPD
-838 KEPERDE
+838 K
-845 ANRWFVGH
+845 ANRWFIGY
-853 PIDVIFDYEYEGL
+853 PIDVIYDYKYDGL
-866 WNESDLKTGPDG
+866 WNESDVYPVTVKNADG
-878 KTNLDILEP
+878 TTTQTTNFAILEP
-887 GGNLGMIKV
+887 GGNIGMIKV
-896 KYTGDYDA
+896 AHDRALDE
-904 NGMPVRAI
+904 NGVPT
-912 GADDRQIMSME
+912 RQIGENDREVMSME

-933 VGYKSFDLTMIG
+933 VGYKGFDLTVIG

-959 SNGYLNMLTGRRGQL
+959 ANGYLNMLTGRRGQL
-974 DVDYWTPENTGAKY
+974 DVDYWTEQNTGAKY

-1007 YFDAGYLKVRAITLG
+1007 YFNAGYLKFRAITLG

-1027 LKAVKDFGITRL
+1027 LKAIKDLGISRL

-1062 PETNSWA
+1062 PETNSFA
-1069 TQNTAVAVE
+1069 TQNTAVGID
-1078 GYNGKHRMPI
+1078 GYTGKHKMPI
-1088 VGYNTPATRNFLFG
+1088 VGYNTPATRNFIFG
-1102 INLTF
+1102 LNVTF